1 MRNRILVGAGLAL
14 AIGIGAMALAGPQG
28 KGKIAPW
35 DAMKTATE
43 KVGGGKAHQAT
54 YLVEGGKP
62 IYDVIIIK
70 DKKLSEVEVDAITGK
85 AMAVEQ
91 VTPEEEGKEFTDEL
105 NVALGNKKAAP
116 EKDEKD
122 EKSVKKGKG

>member
-1 MRNRILVGAGLAL
+1 MVIGVGV
-14 AIGIGAMALAGPQG
+14 GAMALAGPQA
-28 KGKIAPW
+28 KGKIMPW
-35 DAMKTATE
+35 DAMKTATV
-43 KVGGGKAHQAT
+43 KIGGGVAHQAT

-62 IYDVIIIK
+62 IYDVIVIK
-70 DKKLSEVEVDAITGK
+70 DKKLSEVAVDAITGK

-105 NVALGNKKAAP
+105 NVALGKKKAAP

-122 EKSVKKGKG
+122 EKDEKPVKKIKG